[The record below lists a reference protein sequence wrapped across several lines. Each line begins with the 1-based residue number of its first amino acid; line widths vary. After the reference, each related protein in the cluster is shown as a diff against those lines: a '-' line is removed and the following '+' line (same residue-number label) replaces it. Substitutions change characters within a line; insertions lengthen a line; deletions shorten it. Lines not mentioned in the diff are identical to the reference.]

1 MVSLVGSC
9 CADIKCMIQAH
20 WMLKRI
26 KMESKELSQIKEK
39 QIEFLRNSL
48 LSFIFSY
55 VRGRKGEK
63 IFGRKKLG
71 K

>member
-1 MVSLVGSC
+1 
-9 CADIKCMIQAH
+9 
-20 WMLKRI
+20 MLKRI